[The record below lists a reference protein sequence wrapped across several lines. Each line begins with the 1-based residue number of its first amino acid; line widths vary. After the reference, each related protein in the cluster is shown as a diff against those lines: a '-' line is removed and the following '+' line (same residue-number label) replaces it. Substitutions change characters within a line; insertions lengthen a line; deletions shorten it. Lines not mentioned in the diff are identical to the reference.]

1 MTSTTFKPKPKFELS
16 SHMAGVAVDGFA
28 AQTESLERFSEELTA
43 ALQVLEEKFEEFQ
56 TRSSFK
62 KSVRG

>member
-16 SHMAGVAVDGFA
+16 AHMAGVAVDGFV
-28 AQTESLERFSEELTA
+28 AQTESLERFSEELSA
-43 ALQVLEEKFEEFQ
+43 ALEALERKFAEFQ